1 VTETATTPSDLSE
14 DEAAVW
20 DLHNGFVQANRVGD
34 WTFLEAN
41 MADGP
46 DRLRWYNLNQSN
58 YIGKDHIIELWKM
71 LVAVSQGREAL
82 CEARDER
89 VEVVGDIGL
98 VTYLLHFEADFGN
111 LGKMN
116 QDARD
121 TEVWQRIDGAWKMI
135 HFHCSNYTPGVMGG
149 K

>member
-1 VTETATTPSDLSE
+1 MTDTATTPANLSA
-14 DEAAVW
+14 DEEAIW
-20 DLHNGFVQANRVGD
+20 ELHRGFVQANRTGD
-34 WTFLEAN
+34 WTFLETN
-41 MADGP
+41 MAPGADT
-46 DRLRWYNLNQSN
+46 LIWFNLNQSN
-58 YIGKDHIIELWKM
+58 YIGVDHIVELWKM
-71 LVAVSQGREAL
+71 LVNVSQGRDAL
-82 CEARDER
+82 CEPRDEQ
-89 VEVVGDIGL
+89 VTVIGDVGL

-121 TEVWQRIDGAWKMI
+121 TEVWRRIDGQWKMI